1 MFGKLA
7 NSFWA
12 TAEYAWYPILL
23 LLSTPWFLNT
33 LGAEQ
38 YGSWMLMNATIGLG
52 GVLTVGT
59 GAATIKFISAS
70 KDRNPSTLA
79 EPIRV
84 SLGIAI
90 VGGGALALIVACVFF
105 LGGTSLLS
113 RMGSVS
119 NIRWIGCSAALLIWI
134 EQIDSVFSS
143 SMKGFEKFNLSAIVE
158 MSAKTT
164 QVLTALLAA
173 TWLSSVEA
181 VFVALIVTAVARLIA
196 KMIILRKVFHI
207 RGIRPS
213 LKSAST
219 IFHWAKWGWL
229 QGIGGVLFNAGDRL
243 IVGSILGATS
253 LAYYS
258 IALQIA
264 VQIHSIGS
272 AFLSVVFPRASR
284 ILATDAQAS
293 LRRLI
298 AVTLAGNFALSSAL
312 AAFAWLLGPPLI
324 IYWTKNTQTPAV
336 PLLYP
341 LILCYWLL
349 SLNVAPHYMLL
360 GMGRVRFVG
369 LISLVSGVIGVIGAF
384 TAIHYLGI
392 TGAPAGR
399 AAYAVASLALLVP
412 ILGILV
418 RGNPVRQA
426 TSGST

>member
-23 LLSTPWFLNT
+23 LLSTPWFLDR

-70 KDRNPSTLA
+70 KDRDPATIA

-90 VGGGALALIVACVFF
+90 VGGGSLALIVASIFL

-113 RMGSVS
+113 RMGSAS
-119 NIRWIGCSAALLIWI
+119 NIHWIGCSAALLIWI

-143 SMKGFEKFNLSAIVE
+143 SMKGFERFNLSAIVE
-158 MSAKTT
+158 MSAKTA
-164 QVLTALLAA
+164 QVLAALLAA
-173 TWLSSVEA
+173 TWLSSVDA
-181 VFVALIVTAVARLIA
+181 VFVALIVTAIARLIA
-196 KMIILRKVFHI
+196 KMTILRLVFHI

-213 LKSAST
+213 LKSASA

-243 IVGSILGATS
+243 IVGSILGAAS

-264 VQIHSIGS
+264 MQIHSIGS

-284 ILATDAQAS
+284 ILAMDAQVS
-293 LRRLI
+293 LKRLI
-298 AVTLAGNFALSSAL
+298 VVTLTGNFVLSSAL

-324 IYWTKNTQTPAV
+324 IHWTRDPQSPAV
-336 PLLYP
+336 GLLYP
-341 LILCYWLL
+341 LIFCYWLL

-360 GMGRVRFVG
+360 GMGKVRFVG
-369 LISLVSGVIGVIGAF
+369 LVSLMSGLIGIIAAF
-384 TAIHYLGI
+384 SAIHYLGI

-399 AAYAVASLALLVP
+399 AAYGVASLALLAP

-418 RGNPVRQA
+418 RGNPIRQV
-426 TSGST
+426 TPGST